1 MPNPPVAVGSALD
14 PEARSLNIQVMP
26 AERASRV
33 SRLAD
38 YPPVQGGASF
48 DMSNVVEEFI
58 EKALQ

>member
-1 MPNPPVAVGSALD
+1 
-14 PEARSLNIQVMP
+14 MP